1 MRDSEYQE
9 SGIGIPVKMLE
20 SGIRNQESESRS
32 KCGSIQQ
39 IRNQESGI
47 GIPVKMLE
55 SGIRNQESESR
66 SKFGS
71 IQQIRNQESGIKW
84 SIKSRKRD
92 RRIGRGEQNQE
103 LALAALE
110 NRKGSGGNENGE
122 SGS

>member
-1 MRDSEYQE
+1 MRNSEESGIRNQE

-47 GIPVKMLE
+47 
-55 SGIRNQESESR
+55 
-66 SKFGS
+66 
-71 IQQIRNQESGIKW
+71 KW
-84 SIKSRKRD
+84 SIKNRKRD

>member
-1 MRDSEYQE
+1 MKPRAHAISAQEFGESGQHRIPPKCVTPRNQE
-9 SGIGIPVKMLE
+9 SGIRNQESESRSKCWNQE

-32 KCGSIQQ
+32 KCGRSD
-39 IRNQESGI
+39 
-47 GIPVKMLE
+47 K
-55 SGIRNQESESR
+55 SGIRNKESNGA
-66 SKFGS
+66 SK
-71 IQQIRNQESGIKW
+71 
-84 SIKSRKRD
+84 KRD

>member
-1 MRDSEYQE
+1 MKPRAHAISAQEFGE
-9 SGIGIPVKMLE
+9 SGQHRIPPKCVTPRNQE

-32 KCGSIQQ
+32 KCW
-39 IRNQESGI
+39 NQESGI
-47 GIPVKMLE
+47 RIPVKMWA
-55 SGIRNQESESR
+55 IR
-66 SKFGS
+66 
-71 IQQIRNQESGIKW
+71 QIRNQESGIKW
-84 SIKSRKRD
+84 SIKNRKRD

>member
-1 MRDSEYQE
+1 MRDSEE
-9 SGIGIPVKMLE
+9 SGIRNQESESRSKCWNQE

-47 GIPVKMLE
+47 
-55 SGIRNQESESR
+55 
-66 SKFGS
+66 
-71 IQQIRNQESGIKW
+71 KW
-84 SIKSRKRD
+84 SIKNRKRD